1 MTLLRMMISLILPF
15 FARCYNSPEMI
26 RIYARDNYRLVPYFA
41 KPYIMRNKLNHEEAR
56 ELIQEG
62 SVGLLY
68 ASRKYN
74 ESKGYAFSTYSSSWI
89 KKYMGDYIKSRYHK
103 ALPLK
108 DENRIVLQ
116 ENENYD
122 YLLSGLTR
130 EERDIIVKRYLYKQK
145 VQDIAKEYGYSR
157 NTITYK
163 CKKIIKKIRRINL

>member
-1 MTLLRMMISLILPF
+1 
-15 FARCYNSPEMI
+15 
-26 RIYARDNYRLVPYFA
+26 
-41 KPYIMRNKLNHEEAR
+41 
-56 ELIQEG
+56 
-62 SVGLLY
+62 
-68 ASRKYN
+68 
-74 ESKGYAFSTYSSSWI
+74 
-89 KKYMGDYIKSRYHK
+89 MGDYIKSRYHK

-145 VQDIAKEYGYSR
+145 VQDIAKEYGCSR
-157 NTITYK
+157 NTITNK